1 MRTLLEIEE
10 AISRL
15 PAESQAQL
23 IKDIPALCP
32 DAFRRDGWAE
42 ILGNGA
48 PRAGLR
54 RWQGREP
61 SSWLARRKPED
72 GRRFRR
78 IRAGARR
85 AP

>member
-32 DAFRRDGWAE
+32 DAFRRDGWEE

-48 PRAGLR
+48 PRAGFSELLDQVDAEYR
-54 RWQGREP
+54 Q
-61 SSWLARRKPED
+61 APE
-72 GRRFRR
+72 RFPVLNEDRL
-78 IRAGARR
+78 GDN
-85 AP
+85 P